1 MQMRAFSPVFALAVP
16 FASGKV
22 YDSLTSLPSRDY
34 DFIIVG
40 GTSPSTHYLHPEDSD
55 LPFPGGNAGAVI
67 SSRLTE
73 NSHFAVLL
81 VEAGPEYVAEPASHD
96 FH

>member
-1 MQMRAFSPVFALAVP
+1 MQLGALSLLFALAAP

-22 YDSLTSLPSRDY
+22 YDSLTSLPSRNY

-40 GTSPSTHYLHPEDSD
+40 GTSPNIHWLRPEDSD
-55 LPFPGGNAGAVI
+55 LPFLGGNAGAVI

-73 NSHFAVLL
+73 NSRFTILL
-81 VEAGPEYVAEPASHD
+81 VEAGPE
-96 FH
+96 